1 MSLIADAD
9 QAQRL
14 LDDEFFQRIL
24 NELRE
29 DTKARI
35 MQTKPKDTELREELY
50 FEFHAIRRFEER
62 LKTYNDR
69 KTFLQKR

>member
-1 MSLIADAD
+1 MSLITDAD
-9 QAQRL
+9 QAKRL

-29 DTKARI
+29 DTKARL
-35 MQTKPKDTELREELY
+35 MQTKPRDTELREELY